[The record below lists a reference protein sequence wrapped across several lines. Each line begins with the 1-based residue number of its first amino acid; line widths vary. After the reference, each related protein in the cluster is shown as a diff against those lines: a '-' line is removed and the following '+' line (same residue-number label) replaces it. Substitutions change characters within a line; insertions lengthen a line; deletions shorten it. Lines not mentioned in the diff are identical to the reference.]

1 MGFGFQDMFQEFMA
15 DAAIAAG
22 ELVEACSTEMEVP
35 GQKWMQNASW
45 WQVVTDAAAY
55 LANG

>member
-35 GQKWMQNASW
+35 GQK
-45 WQVVTDAAAY
+45 
-55 LANG
+55 